1 MSFSPENQE
10 PRARRGA
17 FTLIELL
24 AVVAVIAILTALL
37 IPVVS
42 SMITRAQ
49 SSADLSNLRQ
59 LHHAFFL
66 AGQENDGIA
75 PMAAVP
81 EARHKQHWPGRL
93 APYLELEFP
102 PGEYTVY
109 LDYPSLPEKTP
120 LTSPGVDPIAPSGRK
135 FVTYGMNHHAT
146 GTYWKSA
153 FHGALRS
160 DGSHLDIPARLHLIS
175 PRAILFADTAHVWH
189 VGEGVLRHAGE
200 DYDPA
205 IHNSSSLVYLNFP
218 YNGKANFIRADGS
231 AFSSGSIPERSA
243 WTIDGDAD

>member
-59 LHHAFFL
+59 LHHAYFL
-66 AGQENDGIA
+66 AAAEDNGMA

-81 EARHKQHWPGRL
+81 EAISRL
-93 APYLELEFP
+93 
-102 PGEYTVY
+102 VNS
-109 LDYPSLPEKTP
+109 PSISTMRPCL
-120 LTSPGVDPIAPSGRK
+120 RK
-135 FVTYGMNHHAT
+135 
-146 GTYWKSA
+146 
-153 FHGALRS
+153 
-160 DGSHLDIPARLHLIS
+160 RL
-175 PRAILFADTAHVWH
+175 
-189 VGEGVLRHAGE
+189 
-200 DYDPA
+200 
-205 IHNSSSLVYLNFP
+205 
-218 YNGKANFIRADGS
+218 
-231 AFSSGSIPERSA
+231 
-243 WTIDGDAD
+243 

>member
-1 MSFSPENQE
+1 MSAPPGTIEI
-10 PRARRGA
+10 RAKGGA
-17 FTLIELL
+17 FTVIELL
-24 AVVAVIAILTALL
+24 AVIAVIAILSALL

-42 SMITRAQ
+42 SMVTRAQ

-59 LHHAFFL
+59 LHHAYFL
-66 AGQENDGIA
+66 AGADDNGMA

-81 EARHKQHWPGRL
+81 EAKHKQHWPGRL
-93 APYLELEFP
+93 APYLDLKFP
-102 PGEYTVY
+102 AGEYTVY

-160 DGSHLDIPARLHLIS
+160 DGTHLDAPARLHMIR
-175 PRAILFADTAHVWH
+175 PGAILFADASHLWH
-189 VGEGVLRHAGE
+189 VGDGVLSHAGE
-200 DYDPA
+200 QYDPEV
-205 IHNSSSLVYLNFP
+205 HNKANSVYVNFP
-218 YNGKANFIRADGS
+218 YNGKGNFIRADGS
-231 AFSSGSIPERSA
+231 VFSSGSIPEIAA
-243 WTIDGDAD
+243 WAIDGISN